1 MKIFLKKTLCIILA
15 AAVVAAIPVFG
26 ADLTEL
32 FTLNAEAAK
41 TPEYLVSG
49 DYVYTIE
56 NNRAVIAKY
65 IGSDVN
71 VVVPEEIEGLTVYEI
86 DTEAFTDSADSST
99 VNIRWKNENLKNI
112 ESVVLPDSIRYIGVS
127 AFENCSKLTSIKLPE
142 NLYTIYGRAFYGT
155 ALSEIDL
162 PQKNLRYIY
171 NQTFDKTNI
180 KELVIPE
187 CVNNLGQG
195 SLYCETLDKVTIEGY
210 TFRTFSSV
218 FSKRII
224 VDGKARYIARYPE
237 EIFFLHSQSSSVI
250 EVFDDMRKNEET
262 GYWEPVIFKEGYA
275 YYDYTDNDIVSNG
288 TFDYIV
294 TPDQEV
300 ILMSYN
306 LKSNGT
312 ININTI
318 YENGKYLPV
327 VEIAPY
333 AFYGCNLTKIYIS
346 SYVKRIG
353 YGAFMDSEN
362 LRAVTLPEGIK
373 VIESET
379 FSGCNLLCLT
389 DTGMPE
395 TITEIGYGAFYQ
407 CGVCYTYGA
416 ENVEKLGAYA
426 FYNNSIFDYNFYKVK
441 EIAPYAFYTTTFGKI
456 DFPEGVER
464 ICEYAFCNS
473 YLDTV
478 TLPETL
484 KIIDDYAF
492 ERCSLD
498 EVQLPKSLEHL
509 GSHAFSKCALTE
521 VDIPPLLTKIG
532 YGAFSGCP
540 LKKVY
545 VPSNIEV
552 IEADAFACKNYT
564 IKEIVIAE
572 GVEEI
577 GSCAFSG
584 AMVDELIIPS
594 TIKKINIEALTEV
607 YINTLYYN
615 AIEAE
620 IINYSDIT
628 GSLFATVGGT
638 LPTLIFG
645 EGVKTIP
652 DYFAFKSKV
661 EAVELPDSVEY
672 IGSYAFGNCF
682 YLTTVNMPNNL
693 KVIGERAFH
702 QTDIS
707 ELILPYGLQ
716 TIGERAFAGCV
727 YLADVDFPSTVN
739 TIGDYAFADCK
750 LIEEITLPEN
760 VDLVGQFAFFNCE
773 GLKEVTIPENVN
785 SIGELAFYQC
795 ENIITVNLHAASCD
809 IIPATEFDEEIIPE
823 SPFISSQKLENIN
836 LYNTVKELPAF
847 LYAGLQNIDKISLPA
862 SVTDI
867 GVGAFAN
874 SSISGFDSLSNV
886 ESIEE
891 YAFKNCTYLEEIK
904 LEDNL
909 LLIGMGAFMGCDWLK
924 TIYIPD
930 TVSNIETSVF
940 EGCTKLE
947 SVRMSPNVNYIPRQA
962 FHNCTA
968 LSEFIWESESKLIG
982 RYAFGNCVKLSD
994 FDFVNVEKLYKN
1006 SFTGSGVSVVQL
1018 GESQNEQ
1025 NTALETIDVQS
1036 FKECEKLETL
1046 GIGGNVSTVK
1056 SQAFA
1061 DCTNLETAV
1070 IADSVTE
1077 IADDAFDG
1085 CDKLTIYCAE
1095 NSYAHSYAQT
1105 QGIRVSTFVVDP
1117 IPNQTYTGFE
1127 IEPDVSVSVSGDTLD
1142 KNVDFGVTY
1151 ANNINVGNADV
1162 TVKGKGDFRMFASR
1176 ANFAIVT
1183 KKISETSVLPVL
1195 DQSYTG
1201 SAVTPSLTITDGGN
1215 VLREGVDYS
1224 VTYSNNINSGT
1235 ATAKITGIGNY
1246 SGSMS
1251 TSFKIVKMSESQSF
1265 LNRIISFFNTIIARI
1280 RAFIVGIFM

>member
-1 MKIFLKKTLCIILA
+1 MKVFLKKTLCIILA
-15 AAVVAAIPVFG
+15 AAVVAAIPFFG
-26 ADLTEL
+26 ADITEL

-41 TPEYLVSG
+41 APEYLISG

-86 DTEAFTDSADSST
+86 DTEAFTDSADSSII
-99 VNIRWKNENLKNI
+99 NIRWKNENLKNI
-112 ESVVLPDSIRYIGVS
+112 ESVVLPDTVNYIGIS

-142 NLYTIYGRAFYGT
+142 NLYCIYSRAFYGT

-162 PQKNLRYIY
+162 PEKKLSYIY
-171 NQTFDKTNI
+171 SQPFDKTNI

-195 SLYCETLDKVTIEGY
+195 SLYCETLEKVIIEGY

-224 VDGKARYIARYPE
+224 VDGKARYVARYPE
-237 EIFFLHSQSSSVI
+237 EILFLHSQSTSVI

-294 TPDQEV
+294 TPEQEV
-300 ILMSYN
+300 IIISYN
-306 LKSNGT
+306 LKSTGT
-312 ININTI
+312 LGINTI
-318 YENGKYLPV
+318 YEHGRYLPV

-333 AFYGCNLTKIYIS
+333 AFYGCNLKKISIS
-346 SYVKRIG
+346 PSVKRIG
-353 YGAFMDSEN
+353 YAAFMDSEN
-362 LRAVTLPEGIK
+362 LRTVTLPEGLK

-379 FSGCNLLCLT
+379 FSGCNLLCLM
-389 DTGMPE
+389 DTGMPA
-395 TITEIGYGAFYQ
+395 TITEIAYGAFYK
-407 CGVCYTYGA
+407 CGVGYTYGA

-426 FYNNSIFDYNFYKVK
+426 FYNNSIFNYNFYKVK
-441 EIAPYAFYTTTFGKI
+441 DIAPYAFHTSTFGNI
-456 DFPEGVER
+456 NFPEGVER
-464 ICEYAFCNS
+464 IGEYAFCNS

-478 TLPETL
+478 TFPETL
-484 KIIDDYAF
+484 KDIDDYAF
-492 ERCSLD
+492 ERCSLE
-498 EVQLPKSLEHL
+498 EVNLPQSLEHL
-509 GSHAFSKCALTE
+509 GSHAFSKCILTE
-521 VDIPPLLTKIG
+521 VDIPPLLTRIG
-532 YGAFSGCP
+532 SGAFSGCP

-545 VPSNIEV
+545 VPSNIKV
-552 IEADAFACKNYT
+552 IEADAFACENYT

-577 GSCAFSG
+577 HSWAFSG
-584 AMVDELIIPS
+584 AKVEELVIPS

-620 IINYSDIT
+620 IINYSDIK

-645 EGVKTIP
+645 DGVKTIP

-672 IGSYAFGNCF
+672 IGSYAFGSCF
-682 YLTTVNMPNNL
+682 YLTSVNMPKSL
-693 KVIGERAFH
+693 KVIGDRAFH

-707 ELILPYGLQ
+707 ELILPDGLQ
-716 TIGERAFAGCV
+716 KIGERAFAGCS
-727 YLADVDFPSTVN
+727 YLSSVEFPASVKSL
-739 TIGDYAFADCK
+739 GDYAFADCK
-750 LIEEITLPEN
+750 LIEEIILPEN
-760 VDLVGQFAFFNCE
+760 VDSVGQFAFFNCKE
-773 GLKEVTIPENVN
+773 LKVVTIPENVN
-785 SIGELAFYQC
+785 SVSEVAFYQC
-795 ENIITVNLHAASCD
+795 ENIETVNLHAASCD
-809 IIPATEFDEEIIPE
+809 IIPALEFDEDVLPE
-823 SPFISSQKLENIN
+823 SPFISSKKLENIN

-847 LYAGLQNIDKISLPA
+847 FYAGLQNIDKISLPA

-874 SSISGFDSLSNV
+874 SSVSGFDSLENI

-904 LEDNL
+904 LEDKL
-909 LLIGMGAFMGCDWLK
+909 MLIGMGAFMGCDWLRSV
-924 TIYIPD
+924 YIPD

-962 FHNCTA
+962 FHNCKA

-1018 GESQNEQ
+1018 GESQNEE
-1025 NTALETIDVQS
+1025 NTALETIEVQS

-1070 IADSVTE
+1070 IADSVTD
-1077 IADDAFDG
+1077 IAEDAFDG

-1095 NSYAHSYAQT
+1095 NSYAHSYAQA
-1105 QGIRVSTFVVDP
+1105 QGIKVSTFVIAP

-1127 IEPDVSVSVSGDTLD
+1127 IEPDVSVSASGDKLD
-1142 KNVDFGVTY
+1142 ENIDFGVTY
-1151 ANNINVGNADV
+1151 ANNIDVGTADV

-1183 KKISETSVLPVL
+1183 KTIAETSILPIL
-1195 DQSYTG
+1195 DQPYTG
-1201 SAVTPSLTITDGGN
+1201 SAVTPALTITDGGK
-1215 VLREGVDYS
+1215 VLSEGVDYS
-1224 VTYSNNINSGT
+1224 VTYSNNTDAGT
-1235 ATAKITGIGNY
+1235 ATVKIVGKGNY
-1246 SGSMS
+1246 SGS
-1251 TSFKIVKMSESQSF
+1251 TSVTFKITKMDESQSIF
-1265 LNRIISFFNTIIARI
+1265 NRIFSLFNSIIARI
-1280 RAFIVGIFM
+1280 KAFVVGIFM